1 MERIE
6 HLFVAL
12 AQASEEMKHGMS
24 NTSHIR
30 IKNNVAFIIAI
41 ALIGSVSTTLANDS
55 TDPKNEPVV
64 ISDRQVVERRQNLVR
79 RDQLQGT
86 QIQTADNRHDRG
98 GTDGSASRTEVAEEH
113 AKEST
118 PIQFE
123 VASLFAAG
131 GSNAGNDELRILQG
145 GKHDPR
151 QNGFTLQ
158 GLDVSFSSSI
168 DPRFEFRGGITAIV
182 DAEEGSVFELE
193 ELYLITKSLP
203 QGLQL
208 KVGQYFVEFGHENA
222 LHPHDWDFVDR
233 PFILTRLF
241 GADSLTSKGVRV
253 AWRTPTSWDSQVLL
267 GMMNSKGEE
276 QISFFGE
283 PGDEVGGH
291 TLISRDV
298 RDAGDLLYLARWIN
312 EMNISAAVSSNL
324 GISGLWGPNAS
335 GTTTD
340 TSIYGADVHFAWRS
354 PHMTNGPRFVRWD
367 TEVLRRRYEAGD
379 PGGPSHELLRD
390 WGLFTQVLWKFR
402 PDWIAGLRLE
412 YANANGNNASD
423 PQRDKRKRLSP
434 NLTWSVTE
442 YSQLR
447 IQYNRDWA
455 EHLPG
460 KTANALWLQLQ
471 FSTGDPD
478 DHER

>member
-1 MERIE
+1 
-6 HLFVAL
+6 
-12 AQASEEMKHGMS
+12 MS
-24 NTSHIR
+24 NASPH
-30 IKNNVAFIIAI
+30 KNNVVFITAI
-41 ALIGSVSTTLANDS
+41 ALIGSVSTALANDS
-55 TDPKNEPVV
+55 ADPKSEPVV
-64 ISDRQVVERRQNLVR
+64 ISDKRVAERRQDLVR
-79 RDQLQGT
+79 RDQFQEA
-86 QIQTADNRHDRG
+86 QIQTAENRHDRG
-98 GTDGSASRTEVAEEH
+98 GTEGSANRMEVAEEH
-113 AKEST
+113 AKESAL
-118 PIQFE
+118 IQFE

-131 GSNAGNDELRILQG
+131 WSNAGNDELRILQG

-208 KVGQYFVEFGHENA
+208 KVGQHFVEFGHENTV
-222 LHPHDWDFVDR
+222 HPHDWEFVDR

-241 GADSLTSKGVRV
+241 GDDSLTSQGARV
-253 AWRTPTSWDSQVLL
+253 AWRTPASWDSQVLF
-267 GMMNSKGEE
+267 GMLNSKGEE
-276 QISFFGE
+276 QISFLGKPGE
-283 PGDEVGGH
+283 EVGGH

-298 RDAGDLLYLARWIN
+298 RDAGDLLYLARWTN
-312 EMNISAAVSSNL
+312 DMNISATVSSSL

-354 PHMTNGPRFVRWD
+354 PHMANESRSVWWD
-367 TEVLRRRYEAGD
+367 TEVLGRRYEAGD
-379 PGGPSHELLRD
+379 PGDPSRELLRD

-402 PDWIAGLRLE
+402 PDWIGGVRLE
-412 YANANGNNASD
+412 YANANSNDASD

-434 NLTWSVTE
+434 NLTWSLTE
-442 YSQLR
+442 YSRLR

-460 KTANALWLQLQ
+460 KTADALWLQLQ
-471 FSTGDPD
+471 YSTGDHD
-478 DHER
+478 DHEH

>member
-1 MERIE
+1 MTI
-6 HLFVAL
+6 V
-12 AQASEEMKHGMS
+12 
-24 NTSHIR
+24 
-30 IKNNVAFIIAI
+30 
-41 ALIGSVSTTLANDS
+41 LIGSVSGALANVS
-55 TDPKNEPVV
+55 ADPISEPVV
-64 ISDRQVVERRQNLVR
+64 ISDRQVVARRQDLVQME
-79 RDQLQGT
+79 QLQEIR
-86 QIQTADNRHDRG
+86 IQTVDNRHDRS
-98 GTDGSASRTEVAEEH
+98 GTDGSASRTEVAEER

-123 VASLFAAG
+123 MASMFAAG

-158 GLDVSFSSSI
+158 GLDASFSSSI
-168 DPRFEFRGGITAIV
+168 DPRFEFRGAITAIV
-182 DAEEGSVFELE
+182 DAEKGSVFELE
-193 ELYLITKSLP
+193 ELYLVTKSLP
-203 QGLQL
+203 HDLQF
-208 KVGQYFVEFGHENA
+208 KVGQYFVEFGRENTV
-222 LHPHDWDFVDR
+222 HPHDWEFVDR

-241 GADSLTSKGVRV
+241 GDDSLTSQGARV
-253 AWRTPTSWDSQVLL
+253 AWRTPASWDSQVLF
-267 GMMNSKGEE
+267 GMLNSKGEE

-283 PGDEVGGH
+283 PGEEVGGH
-291 TLISRDV
+291 TLILRDV
-298 RDAGDLLYLARWIN
+298 RDAGDLLYLARWTN
-312 EMNISAAVSSNL
+312 DMNISATVSSSL

-335 GTTTD
+335 GATTY

-354 PHMTNGPRFVRWD
+354 PHMANGPRFVWWD

-379 PGGPSHELLRD
+379 LGDPLHELLRD

-434 NLTWSVTE
+434 NLTWFLTG
-442 YSQLR
+442 YSRLR
-447 IQYNRDWA
+447 IQYNRDWT

-460 KTANALWLQLQ
+460 KIADALWLQLQ
-471 FSTGDPD
+471 FSTGDHD
-478 DHER
+478 DHEH